1 MKMDTK
7 LSQSATWT
15 LILGGFA
22 LLVAMGKLDLLVVLI
37 PTAAVLAYGISWIF
51 QGKTSDKRL
60 KIEAGPEERSE
71 SLPSGPS

>member
-1 MKMDTK
+1 MKMDQK

-51 QGKTSDKRL
+51 QGKRPVTNSL
-60 KIEAGPEERSE
+60 K
-71 SLPSGPS
+71 